1 MIRGPLDA
9 AAAYFRM
16 LIAASAFALAVCESP
31 ALQAASASLIRV
43 DAFVMLL
50 LAGALA
56 PTIVRGA

>member
-1 MIRGPLDA
+1 
-9 AAAYFRM
+9 
-16 LIAASAFALAVCESP
+16 
-31 ALQAASASLIRV
+31 LIRV